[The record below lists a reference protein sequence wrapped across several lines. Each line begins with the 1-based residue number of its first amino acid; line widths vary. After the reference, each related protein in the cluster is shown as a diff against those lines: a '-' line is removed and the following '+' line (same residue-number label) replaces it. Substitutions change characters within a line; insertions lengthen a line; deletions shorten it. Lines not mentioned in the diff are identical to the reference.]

1 MCITVTLKGKWIVIW
16 RICTTSTSTGPWAF
30 RVQNPRKT
38 SGPAS
43 IAQLQLHSLWWLPCS
58 ASAFWEL
65 PMPHYKL
72 QKQDQSRGHK
82 EAIRATHGFTRCT
95 SIQVYQWQL
104 YYSCTAKFAHS
115 SQSLHRSTCSLPK
128 AHTPSHFTLPQVLDA
143 PTNST
148 PSTVEPKVLG
158 HLTCKMMTS
167 LCVYSTDNTITVP
180 TGQACCRNKTKQNCH
195 KNQSGPKVV
204 RAYLLWL
211 P

>member
-1 MCITVTLKGKWIVIW
+1 M
-16 RICTTSTSTGPWAF
+16 
-30 RVQNPRKT
+30 QNPRKT

-43 IAQLQLHSLWWLPCS
+43 IAQLQLHSLWLPCS

-158 HLTCKMMTS
+158 HLTCKTMTS
-167 LCVYSTDNTITVP
+167 LCVYSTDNTSQCQQDRHAAGTKP
-180 TGQACCRNKTKQNCH
+180 NKTVTKINLGQ
-195 KNQSGPKVV
+195 K
-204 RAYLLWL
+204 
-211 P
+211 